1 MEMPQVPDPIQP
13 PVARQPE
20 EALELASQ
28 ALSDGDL
35 EAALAQ
41 YEAQARL
48 VTWRRPRTSAD
59 DEARSALTCF
69 MALRLPLAVHIVTVL
84 RAPGLALVI
93 CERHTAGTG
102 PDGEEIKYHGH
113 GCAVVR
119 AQPDGTWRI
128 AADAWH
134 LGAEDLGAEDLGAE
148 DLGAE
153 DLGAE
158 DLGAEDLGAEDL
170 GAGHPGTEVP
180 L

>member
-1 MEMPQVPDPIQP
+1 VSDPIQP
-13 PVARQPE
+13 PAARRPQ

-41 YEAQARL
+41 YEGAARL
-48 VTWRRPRTSAD
+48 VTWPRQEPSANG
-59 DEARSALTCF
+59 EVPSAEVSSAEVRSALTCF
-69 MALRLPLAVHIVTVL
+69 MALRLPLAVRIGPVL
-84 RAPGLALVI
+84 SASGLALVI
-93 CERHTAGTG
+93 CERHTTGTA
-102 PDGEEIKYHGH
+102 PDGEQVSYHGH

-134 LGAEDLGAEDLGAE
+134 LG
-148 DLGAE
+148 
-153 DLGAE
+153 
-158 DLGAEDLGAEDL
+158 
-170 GAGHPGTEVP
+170 TEVP

>member
-1 MEMPQVPDPIQP
+1 VSDPIQP
-13 PVARQPE
+13 PAARRPQ

-41 YEAQARL
+41 YEGAARL
-48 VTWRRPRTSAD
+48 VTWQQQQQQEPSAD
-59 DEARSALTCF
+59 GEVPSAEVPSAEVPSAEVPSAEVPSAEVRSALTCF
-69 MALRLPLAVHIVTVL
+69 MALRLPLAVRIGTVL
-84 RAPGLALVI
+84 SASGVALVI
-93 CERHTAGTG
+93 CERHTTGTR
-102 PDGEEIKYHGH
+102 PDGEHVSYHGH

-134 LGAEDLGAEDLGAE
+134 LG
-148 DLGAE
+148 
-153 DLGAE
+153 
-158 DLGAEDLGAEDL
+158 
-170 GAGHPGTEVP
+170 TEVP

>member
-1 MEMPQVPDPIQP
+1 MSDPIQP
-13 PVARQPE
+13 PAARTPE

-41 YEAQARL
+41 YEPAAHL
-48 VTWRRPRTSAD
+48 VTWRPD
-59 DEARSALTCF
+59 CPEGEARSALTCF
-69 MALRLPLAVHIVTVL
+69 MALRLPLAVHILTAL

-102 PDGEEIKYHGH
+102 PDGEEIKYRGH

-134 LGAEDLGAEDLGAE
+134 LG
-148 DLGAE
+148 
-153 DLGAE
+153 
-158 DLGAEDLGAEDL
+158 
-170 GAGHPGTEVP
+170 TELP

>member
-1 MEMPQVPDPIQP
+1 MALHSPSGGLPHSRNGRPNPLGGLANRMEMPQVSDPIQP
-13 PVARQPE
+13 PAARQPE

-48 VTWRRPRTSAD
+48 VTWRRPQTSAD
-59 DEARSALTCF
+59 GEARSALTCF
-69 MALRLPLAVHIVTVL
+69 MALRLPLATRIVTVL
-84 RAPGLALVI
+84 RTPGLALVI
-93 CERHTAGTG
+93 CERHTSGTG
-102 PDGEEIKYHGH
+102 PDGEEIKYRGH

-128 AADAWH
+128 AADVWH
-134 LGAEDLGAEDLGAE
+134 LGTEDVAT
-148 DLGAE
+148 
-153 DLGAE
+153 
-158 DLGAEDLGAEDL
+158 
-170 GAGHPGTEVP
+170 GHPRPEVP

>member
-1 MEMPQVPDPIQP
+1 MSDPIP
-13 PVARQPE
+13 PPAARQPA

-41 YEAQARL
+41 YEPQARL
-48 VTWRRPRTSAD
+48 VTWRRPPPSAD
-59 DEARSALTCF
+59 GEVRDALTCF
-69 MALRLPLAVHIVTVL
+69 MALRLPLAVQIVTVL

-93 CERHTAGTG
+93 CERHTTGTG
-102 PDGEEIKYHGH
+102 PDGEEIKYRGN

-158 DLGAEDLGAEDL
+158 HPAAED
-170 GAGHPGTEVP
+170 P

>member
-1 MEMPQVPDPIQP
+1 MSDPIQP
-13 PVARQPE
+13 LAARQPQ

-41 YEAQARL
+41 YEPEARL
-48 VTWRRPRTSAD
+48 LTWRQVSAGG
-59 DEARSALTCF
+59 EVRAALAGF
-69 MALRLPLAVHIVTVL
+69 MALRLPLAAQIGTVL
-84 RAPGLALVI
+84 RAPGLALVL

-102 PDGEEIKYHGH
+102 PDGEEVKYRGN

-134 LGAEDLGAEDLGAE
+134 QGAA
-148 DLGAE
+148 
-153 DLGAE
+153 
-158 DLGAEDLGAEDL
+158 
-170 GAGHPGTEVP
+170 
-180 L
+180 

>member
-1 MEMPQVPDPIQP
+1 VSDPIQP
-13 PVARQPE
+13 PAARQPE

-41 YEAQARL
+41 YEGQARL
-48 VTWRRPRTSAD
+48 VTWRRPPASAD
-59 DEARSALTCF
+59 PARADGEVRSALTCF
-69 MALRLPLAVHIVTVL
+69 MALRLPLAVQIATVL
-84 RAPGLALVI
+84 RAPGVALVI
-93 CERHTAGTG
+93 CERRTTGTG
-102 PDGEEIKYHGH
+102 PDGEEVRYRGN

-134 LGAEDLGAEDLGAE
+134 LGAEI
-148 DLGAE
+148 
-153 DLGAE
+153 
-158 DLGAEDLGAEDL
+158 
-170 GAGHPGTEVP
+170 P